1 MIDQGAPAQ
10 KRPKLVG
17 SYIRERRESLGL
29 SQKALGQLFQPAVTT
44 QFISNIERGVT
55 PLPPTHIATLA
66 RALSVAEAELLQV
79 LEREYAQK
87 LSGKL
92 GREAA
97 ALGIDPQTLP
107 LQNEDREF
115 FVSLYERYRR
125 ADEKTKKTFQS
136 LCESILGSK

>member
-1 MIDQGAPAQ
+1 MIDQGSPPP

-17 SYIRERRESLGL
+17 AYIRDRRESLGL

-55 PLPPTHIATLA
+55 PLPPSHIATLA
-66 RALSVAEAELLQV
+66 RALSVSETELLQV
-79 LEREYAQK
+79 LEREYVQK

-92 GREAA
+92 GRESAQQNSE
-97 ALGIDPQTLP
+97 ALAVSFQG
-107 LQNEDREF
+107 EEREF
-115 FVSLYERYRR
+115 FASLYERYRR

-136 LCESILGSK
+136 LCESIFGSK